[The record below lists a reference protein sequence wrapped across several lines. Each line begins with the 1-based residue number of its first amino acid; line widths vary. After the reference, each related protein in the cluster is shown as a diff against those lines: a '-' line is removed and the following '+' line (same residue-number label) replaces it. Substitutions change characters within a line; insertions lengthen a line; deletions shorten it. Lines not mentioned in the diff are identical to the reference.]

1 MLLGTYAH
9 SLDAKNRIIIP
20 SKLMEELKG
29 RLYIYP
35 AASGTCIKLYDEA
48 EWNKYCQMIEEL
60 PPEKKYLVKERIFP
74 VSQQVTPDT
83 QNRVPLP
90 PAMLEKVGIASKSIV
105 TVGMGT
111 CCEIWSQEKYEARQ
125 ATPPSPEIAAFLE
138 SMGF

>member
-1 MLLGTYAH
+1 MLLGTYTH
-9 SLDAKNRIIIP
+9 SLDAKGRIIIP

-48 EWNKYCQMIEEL
+48 EWNKYCQKIEEL
-60 PPEKKYLVKERIFP
+60 PPEKSYAVKALVFP
-74 VSQQVTPDT
+74 DSQQVMPDA
-83 QNRVPLP
+83 QNRIPI
-90 PAMLEKVGIASKSIV
+90 PASMLARVGITEKNIV

-111 CCEIWSQEKYEARQ
+111 CCEIWAHDKYEARHNE
-125 ATPPSPEIAAFLE
+125 PPTADIMEFLS